1 MRIIETE
8 AYYGKGKAGILS
20 HSYHKNKSKSERFDS
35 GIIPG
40 TVYMY
45 FAHGGDS
52 INFSCGNQGSAVLI
66 KSGFPA
72 SNDPT
77 MLQKMRHLNPG
88 SGQAERSLD
97 HLCKGQTLFCK
108 SLGLKVK
115 EWDGKEMNPLKLRIL
130 NNSPV
135 EEIIQTTRLGIS
147 KGHSCNELLEY
158 RYIDAEFVKKC
169 TKNPLTVRKNP
180 PNITKLRNNQSKISS
195 QSHNIMS

>member
-1 MRIIETE
+1 M
-8 AYYGKGKAGILS
+8 
-20 HSYHKNKSKSERFDS
+20 
-35 GIIPG
+35 
-40 TVYMY
+40 
-45 FAHGGDS
+45 
-52 INFSCGNQGSAVLI
+52 
-66 KSGFPA
+66 
-72 SNDPT
+72 
-77 MLQKMRHLNPG
+77 PG

-115 EWDGKEMNPLKLRIL
+115 EWDGQEMNPLKLRIL

-147 KGHSCNELLEY
+147 NSCNAFLEY

-180 PNITKLRNNQSKISS
+180 PNITRIRNNHPNSSS
-195 QSHNIMS
+195 QSQTVIS